1 MSEEK
6 EVISLD
12 DTEVV
17 SEDEDGNKRVEMEAL
32 SKSGGNEDATDGLRD
47 EVNASILIAISH
59 SRTTVGIDDRRLHKS
74 TLSGRRH
81 ERYRRRSG

>member
-17 SEDEDGNKRVEMEAL
+17 SEDEDGNKQVEMEAL
-32 SKSGGNEDATDGLRD
+32 SKSGGNED
-47 EVNASILIAISH
+47 
-59 SRTTVGIDDRRLHKS
+59 DDN
-74 TLSGRRH
+74 
-81 ERYRRRSG
+81 

>member
-32 SKSGGNEDATDGLRD
+32 SKSGGNEDATDG
-47 EVNASILIAISH
+47 
-59 SRTTVGIDDRRLHKS
+59 
-74 TLSGRRH
+74 
-81 ERYRRRSG
+81 

>member
-17 SEDEDGNKRVEMEAL
+17 SEDENGNKQVEMEAL
-32 SKSGGNEDATDGLRD
+32 SKSGSNEDA
-47 EVNASILIAISH
+47 
-59 SRTTVGIDDRRLHKS
+59 DDN
-74 TLSGRRH
+74 
-81 ERYRRRSG
+81 